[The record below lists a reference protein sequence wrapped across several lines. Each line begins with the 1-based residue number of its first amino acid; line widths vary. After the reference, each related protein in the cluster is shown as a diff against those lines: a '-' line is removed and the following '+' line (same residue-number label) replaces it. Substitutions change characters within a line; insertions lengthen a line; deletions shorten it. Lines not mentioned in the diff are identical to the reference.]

1 MNSVI
6 RYFGGKQGMAKEIL
20 KYFPKKES
28 YDTYIEPFGGSYALG
43 FKMDYIPPVEI
54 YNDLEKNV
62 YSLYKVISN
71 DELFK
76 KFKEKCDLCYYI
88 SDLREEYRLKL
99 KENDLDLVDRAFYF
113 FYVNRTS
120 HNGIGGFSVNTVV
133 RRNMSKSISDMLSC
147 IDRLSELHQRLS
159 KVLILNQDGIELIN
173 KYNTENVF
181 LYLDPP
187 YEQSTRTSARYNVDM
202 DREGHLKLI
211 DTCIKSRAKILI
223 SGYDHEI
230 YDKLLVNGFK
240 KIHFNVNTTS
250 GTHKPKSKTETLWL
264 NYDILT

>member
-1 MNSVI
+1 M
-6 RYFGGKQGMAKEIL
+6 F
-20 KYFPKKES
+20 
-28 YDTYIEPFGGSYALG
+28 
-43 FKMDYIPPVEI
+43 
-54 YNDLEKNV
+54 
-62 YSLYKVISN
+62 
-71 DELFK
+71 
-76 KFKEKCDLCYYI
+76 
-88 SDLREEYRLKL
+88 
-99 KENDLDLVDRAFYF
+99 
-113 FYVNRTS
+113 
-120 HNGIGGFSVNTVV
+120 
-133 RRNMSKSISDMLSC
+133 SC

-159 KVLILNQDGIELIN
+159 KVLILNQNGIELIN

-202 DREGHLKLI
+202 DREGHLRLI

-264 NYDILT
+264 NYDIYPLLNLLYFLWQY